1 MASAA
6 NQPQEA
12 LGRNSGRAQALKEA
26 ASASAPLLVFLV
38 GLSGAALALSSV
50 SFGFKNFVL
59 TTLINLI
66 IVVGMYIF
74 IGNSGVLSFGHMS
87 FMAVGAYTAALVT
100 IPKGV
105 KDFVLP
111 HLPRILA
118 HAQMGSIPS
127 ILLGGA
133 VAAVIG
139 LALGAPLMRLNGIG
153 ASIATLAVLIITNVV
168 LGEWDA
174 LTGGRTALVGVPI
187 TTTVKSSVIWC
198 DLVIAGAWLF
208 QRTRTGL
215 RLRASREDVLAAH
228 GVGIGVV
235 QERWV
240 AFGLSAFIVGV
251 GGGLYGHRLGGFA
264 PNDFYF
270 ELTFFAIAM
279 LVVGGITSLSGAIVG
294 TLVVSSIQEFLGRLE
309 NGEGVGPIHLTL
321 RDGVTASVLAL
332 LVLIIMI
339 VRPDG
344 ITGGRELS
352 LAGWPSRR
360 LKRRPPVSP
369 RKPEDSPETG
379 DGLPAVTAETGG
391 TDSQQ
396 PSRGE

>member
-1 MASAA
+1 MAR
-6 NQPQEA
+6 PK
-12 LGRNSGRAQALKEA
+12 LRGRAQASVSQASDRKHALKETA
-26 ASASAPLLVFLV
+26 GAGIGLVVFLV
-38 GLSGAALALSSV
+38 GLSIAALTLSSV
-50 SFGFKNFVL
+50 SFGFQNFVL

-74 IGNSGVLSFGHMS
+74 MGNSGVLSFGHIS
-87 FMAVGAYTAALVT
+87 FMAIGAYGAALVT
-100 IPKGV
+100 IPVGQKE
-105 KDFVLP
+105 FVLP
-111 HLPRILA
+111 HLPHFLVHVQI
-118 HAQMGSIPS
+118 GSIPS

-133 VAAVIG
+133 VAAMIG
-139 LALGAPLMRLNGIG
+139 LALGVPLMRLNGIA
-153 ASIATLAVLIITNVV
+153 ASIATLSVLIITNVV
-168 LGEWDA
+168 LGQWDA

-187 TTTVKSSVIWC
+187 TTTVHSALVWCVVVI
-198 DLVIAGAWLF
+198 VAAWLF
-208 QRTRTGL
+208 QRTRVGL

-235 QERWV
+235 RERWV

-270 ELTFFAIAM
+270 ELTFIAIAM

-294 TLVVSSIQEFLGRLE
+294 TLVVSSIEEFLGRLE

-344 ITGGRELS
+344 ITGGRESIFDGLRS
-352 LAGWPSRR
+352 MRI
-360 LKRRPPVSP
+360 KRRKTLADALTSPV
-369 RKPEDSPETG
+369 EVG
-379 DGLPAVTAETGG
+379 DHLTSASAEISEIGSSST
-391 TDSQQ
+391 
-396 PSRGE
+396 PSG